1 MSDHHRLAAPSRIGD
16 RRQAGGGGGGP
27 PTRNPSRHGQKLTED
42 LSDALSTPRSPVAE
56 GVDPRH
62 VFKVRAA
69 SRVADSGWSGRGLE
83 PLGEST
89 EGWTYFVLT
98 SDAAGTELAA
108 DLARYAAGPDQDG
121 AKADLSSVFG
131 LIEDVRPYGREDRE
145 GPGLDGL
152 DLRTPTLVDVELWP
166 SPDREEAARR
176 LAEVATVIEQT
187 EGEVLVQD
195 ARPQFSVA
203 RVRVNEQGL
212 DALLDLPVVERVRTP
227 PEPFLEPSDWLRAQA
242 EDLQTLVEDG
252 EPVGVIDDGIV
263 GSHPLLQ
270 GVLVGSISVPDDTY
284 FTSPPSAHG
293 TMVAGLAAYGDFAV
307 PLRDGTDLVA
317 KPIYGARVLEPHPT
331 HPGRTRFPESVL
343 EHVATEEAIRRLHA
357 SGVRVFNMSITDEF
371 AYSGPHVSIWTESID
386 ALIREL
392 GIVVVVSTG
401 NVPAS
406 LGGQAPDGSDY
417 RRGYPT
423 YCLVPDARIAEP
435 GVAALAMTAGSVARS
450 AGPATPAGV
459 SHVGSRGIAKVGEV
473 SPFSRTGPG
482 FSDSGTVKPE
492 VVDFGGNW
500 VLTDSGSLDVQ
511 NPGVSVVTLSAD
523 PGRRLFT
530 IGNGTSF
537 SAPRVARVA
546 ADVWYRYPDSSANLI
561 RALVSLSARIPEGV
575 RPADNGDRLRA
586 FGHGRPAVE
595 RATES
600 GGNRTVLVYEGLIPV
615 DDAVVHA
622 IPVPEE
628 FARGRSPRRIR
639 VAIAFDPPVRRQ
651 RREYLAGQIKV
662 DLVRNMDL
670 AEIADIFSAQDTDDA
685 TPLPRNRRRPDL
697 VPGTNSFTKST
708 VLVREWLPKQLN
720 VDDGDTYY
728 LVVTHRMAPWA
739 NQLSD
744 AYTEQ
749 SYAVAVELADEGR
762 VDLDLHEL
770 VRPRVELPT
779 EVAVRARG

>member
-1 MSDHHRLAAPSRIGD
+1 MSDHHRMGAPSPLGD
-16 RRQAGGGGGGP
+16 RRQSGGGGGTP
-27 PTRNPSRHGQKLTED
+27 QRNPSRHGQKLTDD
-42 LSDALSTPRSPVAE
+42 LSEALATPRSPVAE

-69 SRVADSGWSGRGLE
+69 SRVAESGWSGRGLE
-83 PLGEST
+83 LLGEST

-98 SDAAGTELAA
+98 SDPAGTQLAS
-108 DLARYAAGPDQDG
+108 DIARYASAPDEEG

-131 LIEDVRPYGREDRE
+131 LIEEVRPYGREDRQ

-152 DLRTPTLVDVELWP
+152 DLEVPALVDVELWP
-166 SPDREEAARR
+166 SPDRQEATRR
-176 LAEVATVIEQT
+176 LAEVAAVLEQT
-187 EGEVLVQD
+187 RGEILVQD

-203 RVRVNEQGL
+203 RARVNEQGL

-227 PEPFLEPSDWLRAQA
+227 PEPFIEPSDWLRAQVDDLEILT
-242 EDLQTLVEDG
+242 EDS
-252 EPVGVIDDGIV
+252 EPVGVIDDGII
-263 GSHPLLQ
+263 GNHPLLQ
-270 GVLVGSISVPDDTY
+270 GVLLAAISVPDDSY
-284 FTSPPSAHG
+284 FSAPPGSHG
-293 TMVAGLAAYGDFAV
+293 TMVAGLAAYADFAA
-307 PLRDGTDLVA
+307 PLRDGTALVA

-331 HPGRTRFPESVL
+331 HPGRTRFPDAVL

-357 SGVRVFNMSITDEF
+357 SGVRVFNLSITDEF

-386 ALIREL
+386 ALVREL
-392 GIVVVVSTG
+392 GIVVVVSAG
-401 NVPAS
+401 NVPAI

-417 RRGYPT
+417 RRGYPA
-423 YCLVPDARIAEP
+423 YCLTPDARIAEP
-435 GVAALAMTAGSVARS
+435 GVAALALTVGSVARS

-459 SHVGSRGIAKVGEV
+459 SHAGSRGIAEVGEV

-482 FSDSGTVKPE
+482 FSDSGAVKPD

-500 VLTDSGSLDVQ
+500 VLTDTGSLEVN
-511 NPGVSVVTLSAD
+511 NPGVSVVALSAD

-530 IGNGTSF
+530 IGNGTSY
-537 SAPRVARVA
+537 SAPRVARLA
-546 ADVWYRYPDSSANLI
+546 ADVWHRYPSASANLI
-561 RALVSLSARIPEGV
+561 RALVAISGRTPDGV
-575 RPADNGDRLRA
+575 RPADAGDRLKA

-595 RATES
+595 RASES
-600 GGNRTVLVYEGLIPV
+600 GGNRTVLVYEGV
-615 DDAVVHA
+615 VCTDDALVHA
-622 IPVPEE
+622 IPIPEE

-639 VAIAFDPPVRRQ
+639 VALAFDPPVRRQ
-651 RREYLAGQIKV
+651 RREYLAGRLAA

-670 AEIADIFSAQDTDDA
+670 GEIADIFGAQDADDS

-697 VPGTNSFTKST
+697 APGTNSFTKST

-728 LVVTHRMAPWA
+728 VVVTHRMTSWA
-739 NQLSD
+739 DQLAD

-749 SYAVAVELADEGR
+749 SYALAVELVDEGR

-770 VRPRVELPT
+770 VRPRLEVPT
-779 EVAVRARG
+779 EVAVRAGG

>member
-1 MSDHHRLAAPSRIGD
+1 MSDHHRLTPPSRLGD
-16 RRQAGGGGGGP
+16 RRQSGGGGGA
-27 PTRNPSRHGQKLTED
+27 PTRNPSRHGRKLTDD
-42 LSDALSTPRSPVAE
+42 LSDAISVPRSPVAE

-89 EGWTYFVLT
+89 DGWTYFVLT
-98 SDAAGTELAA
+98 SDEAGTELAA

-131 LIEDVRPYGREDRE
+131 LIEDVLPYGPEDRR
-145 GPGLDGL
+145 GPGLAGL
-152 DLRTPTLVDVELWP
+152 DLQTPGLVDVELWP
-166 SPDREEAARR
+166 SADRQEAERR
-176 LAEVATVIEQT
+176 IAEVASVIEQT
-187 EGEVLVQD
+187 SGEVVVQD
-195 ARPQFSVA
+195 ARPQFTVA
-203 RVRVNEQGL
+203 RVRVDQQGL

-227 PEPFLEPSDWLRAQA
+227 PEPLLEPSDWLRAQV
-242 EDLQTLVEDG
+242 EDLHVVVEDG

-270 GVLVGSISVPDDTY
+270 NVLLGSISVPDDSY

-293 TMVAGLAAYGDFAV
+293 TMVAGLAAYGDFAA
-307 PLRDGTDLVA
+307 PLRDGTSLVA
-317 KPIYGARVLEPHPT
+317 RPIYGARVLEPHPT
-331 HPGRTRFPESVL
+331 RSGRTRFPESVL

-357 SGVRVFNMSITDEF
+357 SGVRVFNLSITDEF

-392 GIVVVVSTG
+392 GIIVVVSAG
-401 NVPAS
+401 NVPGL

-423 YCLVPDARIAEP
+423 YCLAPEARIAEP
-435 GVAALAMTAGSVARS
+435 GVAALALTAGSVARS

-459 SHVGSRGIAKVGEV
+459 SHAGSRGIAEVGEV

-500 VLTDSGSLDVQ
+500 VLTDTGSLDTN
-511 NPGVSVVTLSAD
+511 NPGVSVVSLSGD

-530 IGNGTSF
+530 TGNGTSY

-546 ADVWYRYPDSSANLI
+546 ADVWHRYPSATANLV
-561 RALVSLSARIPEGV
+561 RALVALSARIPDAV
-575 RPADNGDRLRA
+575 RPTDPVDRLRA
-586 FGHGRPAVE
+586 FGHGRPMVE
-595 RATES
+595 RASES
-600 GGNRTVLVYEGLIPV
+600 GGNRTVLVYEGAIPT

-622 IPVPEE
+622 IPIPED

-639 VAIAFDPPVRRQ
+639 VAVAFDPPVRRQ
-651 RREYLAGQIKV
+651 RREYLAGQLRA

-670 AEIADIFSAQDTDDA
+670 DEIADIFGAQDADDG
-685 TPLPRNRRRPDL
+685 TPLPRNRRRPKL
-697 VPGTNSFTKST
+697 APGTNSFTKST
-708 VLVREWLPKQLN
+708 VLVREWLPRQLN
-720 VDDGDTYY
+720 VDDGETYH
-728 LVVTHRMAPWA
+728 VVLTHRMAPWA
-739 NQLSD
+739 KQLADS
-744 AYTEQ
+744 YTEQ
-749 SYAVAVELADEGR
+749 AYALAVELVDEGR

-770 VRPRVELPT
+770 VRPRLKVPT
-779 EVAVRARG
+779 ELTVRARG